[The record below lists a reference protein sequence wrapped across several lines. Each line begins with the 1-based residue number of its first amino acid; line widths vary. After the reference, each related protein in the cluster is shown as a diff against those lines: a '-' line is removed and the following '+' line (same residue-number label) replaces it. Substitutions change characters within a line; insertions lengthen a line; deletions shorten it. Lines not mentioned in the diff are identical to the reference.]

1 MKLILFVLKNK
12 EEGVEKKEGE
22 GAARKP
28 IRETFF
34 GSAGIRVSSQT
45 ASPLAPLG
53 PMQGPKTPP
62 QQRDFTKHL
71 CD

>member
-22 GAARKP
+22 GAATKP

-45 ASPLAPLG
+45 ASPLAG